1 MSMATHSR
9 STAAG
14 LPGETAG
21 AGEGTR
27 ARNGN
32 AAGNATSPGDGSDG
46 SGDLKGVDSAAGG
59 FSRVLRVLSAPDG
72 RNDAWDATLRNRG
85 IFCNIQAAL
94 DSIPKDQEG
103 RTLIL
108 VGPGTFREK
117 LLVDRHAVCLRGAGL
132 ARTII
137 TFDDCANKKL
147 SSGERMHTFNSYT
160 VYIGASDFDAE
171 DLCIENSAGSGRAAG
186 QAIACYV
193 DADRASFRRC
203 RIRGRQDTLFCGPLP
218 ANPAPRGLNLIHPVK
233 IAATAGESGACR
245 AFGQTGDAAAP
256 SDEPSGATCD
266 AARFAACDTGR
277 VLVPSGPM
285 RHYFRDCL
293 IEGDIDFIF
302 GSATAL
308 FERCEIRSLVG
319 DTEVDGDTGATGWI
333 TAASTLSGQNHGF
346 VFLDCALTAG
356 RADEFAEKRAK
367 AQAKTHGNTYA
378 LVCPEPSAEALAG
391 APPTGISPRRAEPQG
406 FGRAYRAYRAYC
418 AYGACRVY
426 LGRPWRPGAK
436 VAFLRCRLGP
446 HIAAEGWDAWDA
458 EHFGPGPVYAE
469 YASTGPGAPRQGTRR
484 GSGKRVPWALS
495 AADPTPAGY
504 SPAEI
509 LAGDDGWAPFAT
521 QSIT

>member
-1 MSMATHSR
+1 MSMATRSR

-21 AGEGTR
+21 AGD
-27 ARNGN
+27 GN
-32 AAGNATSPGDGSDG
+32 AAGNAAPPDDGIDD
-46 SGDLKGVDSAAGG
+46 SGDLKGVDSADGG

-72 RNDAWDATLRNRG
+72 RNDTWDATLRNRG
-85 IFCNIQAAL
+85 IFCNVQAAL

-108 VGPGTFREK
+108 IGPGTFREK

-160 VYIGASDFDAE
+160 VYIGASDFEAE
-171 DLCIENSAGSGRAAG
+171 DLCIENSAGSGRVAG

-233 IAATAGESGACR
+233 IAAAAGESGACR
-245 AFGQTGDAAAP
+245 AFGQIGDAGTP
-256 SDEPSGATCD
+256 FGATCD
-266 AARFAACDTGR
+266 AARFAACGAGR
-277 VLVPSGPM
+277 VLVPSGLM

-319 DTEVDGDTGATGWI
+319 DIEIDGDIGATGWI
-333 TAASTLSGQNHGF
+333 TAASTLPGQNHGF

-356 RADEFAEKRAK
+356 RADELAEKRAK

-378 LVCPEPSAEALAG
+378 LACPEPSAEALAG
-391 APPTGISPRRAEPQG
+391 APPADISPSGAEPQG
-406 FGRAYRAYRAYC
+406 FGRAYRTSYRTTYRAYR

-458 EHFGPGPVYAE
+458 EHFGSGPVYAE
-469 YASTGPGAPRQGTRR
+469 YASTGPGAPRQETRR
-484 GSGKRVPWALS
+484 GSGTRVPWALS

-521 QSIT
+521 QSST